1 VQTGFGP
8 FVAVYLTTQKWTQ
21 GDIGLVLTAAGLVAL
36 AGQVPGGMLVD
47 AARAERLVAGAAI
60 VVIALS
66 ALTYA
71 VWPIFPM
78 VLAAAVAHAAASC
91 VLGPAIA
98 AISLGLVG
106 HAAIGERLGRNAR
119 FASVG
124 NGTAAAAM
132 GACGYFFSA
141 RSVFV
146 VTALL
151 LVPTLLAL
159 RQINPREINPERA
172 HGGMPRRP
180 EQSWTFRDLLRQRPL
195 LCLAC
200 CLTLFH
206 LANASMLPLMATV
219 VTSQSSQWATVLIA
233 ICIVVPQLVVA
244 MIAPWIGR
252 SSHIWGRRPLLL
264 IGFAALLVRGLLFAT
279 VTNPYLLVPV
289 QILDGL
295 TAAVLGVIVP
305 LMIADFT
312 RGTGRFN
319 SAQGV
324 VGMMAGGGAA
334 LSATLSGYL
343 ADYFGSRVAFLGL
356 GAIAVAALVAVWAL
370 IPETKPQD
378 E

>member
-1 VQTGFGP
+1 
-8 FVAVYLTTQKWTQ
+8 
-21 GDIGLVLTAAGLVAL
+21 
-36 AGQVPGGMLVD
+36 
-47 AARAERLVAGAAI
+47 
-60 VVIALS
+60 
-66 ALTYA
+66 
-71 VWPIFPM
+71 
-78 VLAAAVAHAAASC
+78 
-91 VLGPAIA
+91 
-98 AISLGLVG
+98 
-106 HAAIGERLGRNAR
+106 
-119 FASVG
+119 
-124 NGTAAAAM
+124 M